1 MKIIELYLKN
11 FGKFHEKHIYIQN
24 GVQIIYGENEF
35 GKSTIHAF
43 IRAMLF
49 GLERGRGRA
58 AGKDAFSRYE
68 PWENPGYY
76 AGVMRFVCGGRTFRL
91 ERRFGRTERSASLIC
106 EDDGEELSVE
116 HGDLD
121 MLLGGMTPSL
131 FDSTVS
137 IGQLM
142 SQPGRELAD
151 ALKNYAAN
159 YYETGG
165 GEVDLSGALQTLRE
179 RRKDTE
185 RSMREAEALREEKRQ
200 GLIREC
206 AYLEGD
212 MAALREEYEEKKRQM
227 EAAERRAEQA
237 GTAAGQEGGERKE
250 YGGESGAD
258 TEEDAGEEDGK
269 ERTPAPAAGFLKAGA
284 AGVLAGV
291 TGLVWAGFADGR
303 GGSAGTALIALFA
316 ALILAAGIV
325 LAAAGVRA
333 WSRERN
339 EELRRGRGGSGVEKT
354 RREETGTEEVPSA
367 VRREDGSEIS
377 AELRRLG
384 WEMDRI
390 RAEWKEKQIRRDNL
404 KEQADEIMPGEE
416 ERSLEIRRKA
426 LILAEEKMKEAAAS
440 LGRQTSGRLNAR
452 ASEIFSELTEG
463 RWRGISSGDSLEI
476 AVWDG
481 ERRIRAEQLSRGTL
495 EQIYF
500 SIRMAASEVLLEEP
514 LPVLL
519 DDTFAFYDEKRL
531 KSALKWLSRQKRQ
544 VIIFTCHRREE
555 EILEEVREE

>member
-269 ERTPAPAAGFLKAGA
+269 ERTPAPAAGFLKVGA

-303 GGSAGTALIALFA
+303 GGSAGTAPIALFA

-333 WSRERN
+333 WSRSV
-339 EELRRGRGGSGVEKT
+339 RGAGG
-354 RREETGTEEVPSA
+354 GTKSC
-367 VRREDGSEIS
+367 
-377 AELRRLG
+377 AE
-384 WEMDRI
+384 
-390 RAEWKEKQIRRDNL
+390 A
-404 KEQADEIMPGEE
+404 EE
-416 ERSLEIRRKA
+416 E
-426 LILAEEKMKEAAAS
+426 AAS
-440 LGRQTSGRLNAR
+440 RRRAGKKREPRKSPQRSG
-452 ASEIFSELTEG
+452 G
-463 RWRGISSGDSLEI
+463 
-476 AVWDG
+476 
-481 ERRIRAEQLSRGTL
+481 
-495 EQIYF
+495 
-500 SIRMAASEVLLEEP
+500 RMAQ
-514 LPVLL
+514 
-519 DDTFAFYDEKRL
+519 R
-531 KSALKWLSRQKRQ
+531 
-544 VIIFTCHRREE
+544 
-555 EILEEVREE
+555 